1 LTAATWRDVDVD
13 GANVRVMEAGRGD
26 PLLFLHGWGLTPRA
40 YAQGITRLT
49 GAGVRVIAPCLP
61 GFGGS
66 DGPGI
71 FNVSMPSY
79 ADRMGRLLDVLAVEQ
94 PVFVAGHSF
103 GGGVAIQLAT
113 DRPERVRSLTLV
125 NTVGGAPGRRAGM
138 SDTSWLR
145 WALGTVG
152 ELSTS
157 GLLRAAPSVLRDYV
171 PNVVRRPA
179 TMALSGR
186 LALTASLTEQVEALV
201 ASGTPLLFIWADSDR
216 IVAPGAL
223 ADIVTAL
230 PAEVIEG
237 RHGWLLTEPEA
248 FATLLRNALVV
259 HAMLERSRRGQAVV
273 LPVGASLAD
282 LIPSERRSAA
292 RLSEQP
298 GPSPGRMRR

>member
-1 LTAATWRDVDVD
+1 LNGATWRDVDVD

-61 GFGGS
+61 GFGSS

-71 FNVSMPSY
+71 WHVSMPSY
-79 ADRMGRLLDVLAVEQ
+79 ADRMGRLLDVLGIEQ

-138 SDTSWLR
+138 TDTSWLR
-145 WALGTVG
+145 WAVGTVG

-186 LALTASLTEQVEALV
+186 LALTASLTGQVEALV
-201 ASGTPLLFIWADSDR
+201 ARGTPVLFIWADSDR

-259 HAMLERSRRGQAVV
+259 HAMLERTRRGQAVV
-273 LPVGASLAD
+273 LPRGASLAD
-282 LIPSERRSAA
+282 LIPSERRSAT
-292 RLSEQP
+292 RFSEQP